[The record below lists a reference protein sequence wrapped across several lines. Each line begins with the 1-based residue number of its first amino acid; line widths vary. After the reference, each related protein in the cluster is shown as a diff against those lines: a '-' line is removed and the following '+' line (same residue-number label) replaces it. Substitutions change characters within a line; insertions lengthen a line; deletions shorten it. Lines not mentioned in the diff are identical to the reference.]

1 MKKILIIDDDVE
13 FSALLARVVAEAGYQ
28 YDVAASCREALEKA
42 AAGDHDLVLLDM
54 IMPGGSG
61 ADCLAELRTKDPRL
75 KIIVVTAFATIQNA
89 VEVIKKGASDYLAK
103 PFKIEELL
111 RAVRRVLEEAS
122 FEKLGDKKDFHGIL
136 SSLANPVR
144 SEIIRLLHARKNAR
158 LREIAEGLDLT
169 DRAKVLFHLKKLQDS
184 GLVQYDKDHTYSLT
198 IVGDIS
204 LECLKVMETHL
215 FSGFK

>member
-13 FSALLARVVAEAGYQ
+13 FSALLVRIVSEAGYQ
-28 YDVAASCREALEKA
+28 YDVAGSCKEALEKA
-42 AAGDHDLVLLDM
+42 SAGGHDLVLLDM

-111 RAVRRVLEEAS
+111 RAIRRVLEEAS
-122 FEKLGDKKDFHGIL
+122 FEKLGDKKDFHNIL
-136 SSLANPVR
+136 SSLANPTR
-144 SEIIRLLHARKNAR
+144 SEIIRLLHARKAAR
-158 LREIAEGLDLT
+158 LREIAQGLDLT
-169 DRAKVLFHLKKLQDS
+169 DRTKVLFHLKKLQDS

>member
-13 FSALLARVVAEAGYQ
+13 FSALLVRIVSEAGYQ
-28 YDVAASCREALEKA
+28 YDVATSCREALEKA
-42 AAGDHDLVLLDM
+42 SAGGHDLVLLDM

-75 KIIVVTAFATIQNA
+75 RIIVVTAFATIQNA

-111 RAVRRVLEEAS
+111 RAIRRVLEEAS
-122 FEKLGDKKDFHGIL
+122 FEKLGDKKDFQNIL
-136 SSLANPVR
+136 SSLANPIR
-144 SEIIRLLHARKNAR
+144 SEIIRLLHARKAAR
-158 LREIAEGLDLT
+158 LREIAQGLDLT
-169 DRAKVLFHLKKLQDS
+169 DRTKVLFHLKKLQDS
-184 GLVQYDKDHTYSLT
+184 GLVQYDNDHTYSLT

-204 LECLKVMETHL
+204 LECLKVMESHL

>member
-13 FSALLARVVAEAGYQ
+13 FSALLVRIVSEAGYQ
-28 YDVAASCREALEKA
+28 YDVATSCREALEKTS
-42 AAGDHDLVLLDM
+42 AGGHDLVLLDM

-61 ADCLAELRTKDPRL
+61 ADCLAELRTKNPRL
-75 KIIVVTAFATIQNA
+75 RIIVVTAFATIQNA
-89 VEVIKKGASDYLAK
+89 VDVIKKGASDYLAK

-111 RAVRRVLEEAS
+111 RAIRRVLEEAS
-122 FEKLGDKKDFHGIL
+122 FEKLGDKKDFHNIL
-136 SSLANPVR
+136 SSLANPIR

-158 LREIAEGLDLT
+158 LREIAQGLDLT
-169 DRAKVLFHLKKLQDS
+169 DRTKVLFHLKKLQDS